1 MSLKFFFENIFGDI
15 LRLYNNSSK
24 VKIIDCSW
32 HMPSTHRDG
41 YTEYLQEHISSAIF
55 FDLDKNSKTNTDLPH
70 MLPNAICFQKL
81 VSNFGITNKDKIV
94 IYDNSDV
101 FSACRCWFT
110 FFYFGHN
117 PKKLLVLNGGLKKW
131 KLENKTVSKTIGPI
145 KKSNYFVNE
154 QKDLVKNIMEIKKN
168 IIEQKFEV
176 IDARSKKRFE
186 GLEPEPRPGLKSGHI
201 KNSKNLP
208 FIECI
213 NKSNYT
219 FKNKEDLIKIFER
232 TGLDKSKNPIFSCGS
247 GVTASVLSLAF
258 RLIHDNYSPTIYDGS
273 WSEYGKIR

>member
-1 MSLKFFFENIFGDI
+1 
-15 LRLYNNSSK
+15 
-24 VKIIDCSW
+24 
-32 HMPSTHRDG
+32 MPSTERDG
-41 YTEYLQEHISSAIF
+41 YREYANGHIPGAIF
-55 FDLDKNSKTNTDLPH
+55 FDLDKNSEPNTDLPH
-70 MLPNAICFQKL
+70 MLPKATYFQKV
-81 VSNFGITNKDKIV
+81 VSDLGIINKDKIV

-110 FFYFGHN
+110 FFYFGHD
-117 PKKLLVLNGGLKKW
+117 PKKLSILNGGLKKW
-131 KLENKTVSKTIGPI
+131 KLENKTVSKTIRLI

-168 IIEQKFEV
+168 IIDQKFEV

-186 GLEPEPRPGLKSGHI
+186 GLEPEPRAGLRSGHI

-213 NKSNYT
+213 NKSNGT
-219 FKNKEDLIKIFER
+219 FKNKEDLIKMFER
-232 TGLDKSKNPIFSCGS
+232 TGLDKSKSPVFTCGS
-247 GVTASVLSLAF
+247 GVTASALSLAF
-258 RLIHDNYSPTIYDGS
+258 RLVHDNYSPTIYDGS

>member
-1 MSLKFFFENIFGDI
+1 MTLVSTHWLNEN
-15 LRLYNNSSK
+15 LSK

-32 HMPSTHRDG
+32 HMPSTERDG
-41 YTEYLQEHISSAIF
+41 YREYANGHIPGAIF
-55 FDLDKNSKTNTDLPH
+55 FDLDKNSEPNTDLPH
-70 MLPNAICFQKL
+70 MLPKATYFQKV
-81 VSNFGITNKDKIV
+81 VSDLGINNKDKIV

-117 PKKLLVLNGGLKKW
+117 PKKLSVLNGGLKKW
-131 KLENKTVSKTIGPI
+131 KLENKTVSKTIRLI

-168 IIEQKFEV
+168 IIDQKFKV

-186 GLEPEPRPGLKSGHI
+186 GLEPEPRAGLRSGHI

-213 NKSNYT
+213 NKANNT
-219 FKNKEDLIKIFER
+219 FKNKEDLIKIFEK
-232 TGLDKSKNPIFSCGS
+232 TGLNKSKKPVFTCGS
-247 GVTASVLSLAF
+247 GVTASVLAMAF